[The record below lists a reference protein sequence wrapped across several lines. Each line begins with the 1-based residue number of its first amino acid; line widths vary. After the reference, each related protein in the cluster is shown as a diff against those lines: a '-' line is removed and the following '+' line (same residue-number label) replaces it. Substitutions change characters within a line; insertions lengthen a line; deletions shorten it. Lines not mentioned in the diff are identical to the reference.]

1 MIFNGSYVPTSRQH
15 QQQEETIAL
24 TNTWGI
30 DEQRLNTQKG
40 HKETWAAQ
48 ESDEYTWIV
57 QLGAE

>member
-1 MIFNGSYVPTSRQH
+1 MPTSRW
-15 QQQEETIAL
+15 QQQQQETIAL

-30 DEQRLNTQKG
+30 DKQTLNTQKG
-40 HKETWAAQ
+40 DKETWAAR